1 MNRFLALLLA
11 LVMLLALTACD
22 TGDEGTPAGEST
34 GASTNATQST
44 GTTINS
50 TPSSTPGTTDDTTE
64 STTGG
69 DNTGNDNTTSTSKPT
84 ETPSTENCDHSYT
97 TDGMTDCMGIL
108 TYVCSKCQ
116 HSYGVETGK
125 YWHEFKIYYAKQ
137 PTLTE
142 DGVLCQEC
150 TKCQLK
156 ETESTGKLLPNQ
168 CMYIG
173 KLHCFLESDSPLNT
187 ELYTLEG
194 KAKAILYNRYP
205 DEITEEELFTKWRCW
220 EFNISNDEIQE
231 MKTTSHY
238 NASKKVFLS
247 FYEGTHPPV
256 LTSYLGYTD
265 NGDGTVTAYASIL
278 VRIVTGATGDYV
290 ESGYCKVQM
299 KYATPSTNEQIAT
312 FHITSIM
319 RVESI
324 PANLT

>member
-1 MNRFLALLLA
+1 MKKIIALLLA
-11 LVMLLALTACD
+11 LSMLFALTACG
-22 TGDEGTPAGEST
+22 GDDNNTSTGEST
-34 GASTNATQST
+34 GTTTN
-44 GTTINS
+44 
-50 TPSSTPGTTDDTTE
+50 TTE
-64 STTGG
+64 STNDPADGTQSTTEG
-69 DNTGNDNTTSTSKPT
+69 DSEGTEST
-84 ETPSTENCDHSYT
+84 EGTPSTENCDHSYK
-97 TDGMTDCMGIL
+97 TDGMTNCMGIL
-108 TYVCSKCQ
+108 IYICSKCQ

-125 YWHEFKIYYAKQ
+125 YWHQWKSYYTKQ

-142 DGVLCQEC
+142 EGVHCQEC
-150 TKCQLK
+150 TECHLK
-156 ETESTGKLLPNQ
+156 ETQSAGKLLPSQ
-168 CMYIG
+168 CVYIG
-173 KLHCFLESDSPLNT
+173 RLHCFLESDSPLNT
-187 ELYTLEG
+187 ELYTWQG
-194 KAKAILYNRYP
+194 KAKAILCNRYP

-220 EFNISNDEIQE
+220 EFNISNDEIQK

-247 FYEGTHPPV
+247 YDEGTHPPV

-324 PANLT
+324 PTNLTQ